1 MKNSYE
7 QWWYK
12 GQEDDDTMARD
23 HHDSWDRTIDV
34 IAKEDIIG
42 KTILDFGC
50 NQGGFYDN
58 YIKRFHSSKV

>member
-7 QWWYK
+7 QWWHK

-23 HHDSWDRTIDV
+23 HHDAWDRTIDV

-42 KTILDFGC
+42 KRFWILGVIKVA
-50 NQGGFYDN
+50 FYDN